1 MPTETPQIIWVYS
14 KERFLSDDGW
24 WKAHVTI
31 SNLQGDLVKE
41 NAFDMW
47 DEYVIHWA
55 DDPAYPQYDYTD
67 LETTQALSIIAIGPD
82 ETPTTFP
89 HIGTSGGEIFI
100 YNEDTQEY
108 EAKATLD
115 KWNQAADEYI
125 NEVDE
130 NESPVHSNLAF
141 SSFWYQDGKIYAMT
155 SSYSPFQ
162 LWEYISVG
170 KATAGPHTISTLKT
184 DKKYTS

>member
-1 MPTETPQIIWVYS
+1 MATIWVYS
-14 KERFLSDDGW
+14 KERFLSNDGY

-31 SNLQGDLVKE
+31 ANLEGTLIKE

-55 DDPAYPQYDYTD
+55 DDPAYSQYDYTD

-100 YNEDTQEY
+100 YNETKQKY
-108 EAKATLD
+108 EAKATLN
-115 KWNQAADEYI
+115 KWNQSSDEYI
-125 NEVDE
+125 NELDE
-130 NESPVHSNLAF
+130 NGSPSNYALDF

-155 SSYSPFQ
+155 GKSAFYEFK
-162 LWEYISVG
+162 LWEYKTVG
-170 KATAGPHTISTLKT
+170 LAEAGPHTETARKT
-184 DKKYTS
+184 DKKYSNSR